1 MTLGLF
7 PRADIDVV
15 EALEVV
21 RQELDRHDQN
31 RPPPDAAI
39 CGMRSAK
46 SGLIASQG
54 CRPRMVALNGSDS
67 ETRSTSF
74 RR

>member
-1 MTLGLF
+1 VEGEPMTLGLF

-31 RPPPDAAI
+31 RPRLTW
-39 CGMRSAK
+39 RSA
-46 SGLIASQG
+46 A
-54 CRPRMVALNGSDS
+54 
-67 ETRSTSF
+67 
-74 RR
+74 